1 MSSLQGLRQL
11 IAIAMRD
18 DQESITMT
26 REMAQ
31 LIVIES
37 EKHRGYSIALEK
49 KLNIIVGGKEVNEPS
64 YQDKLDDE
72 HAKDLAVDIIVKRL
86 EDGETVQGYGVKY
99 TIGTFYSSEHKD
111 IGLFAESI
119 ADNVLMHWA
128 QCKES
133 GE

>member
-1 MSSLQGLRQL
+1 MSSLQGLRQMISL
-11 IAIAMRD
+11 AMRD
-18 DQESITMT
+18 DEESITIT

-37 EKHRGYSIALEK
+37 EKHRGYVLALEK
-49 KLNIIVGGKEVNEPS
+49 KLNIIVGGKEVNASE
-64 YQDKLDDE
+64 YQVKKDDD
-72 HAKDLAVDIIVKRL
+72 HARDLAVNIIVGRL
-86 EDGETVQGYGVKY
+86 EDGETVQGGSVKY
-99 TIGTFYSSEHKD
+99 TVDDFYDSDFMD

-119 ADNVLMHWA
+119 ADNVLEYWA